1 MTEAPLNHPSDEVLR
16 ALSLGQLAEAE
27 LAHVSA
33 HLGDCP
39 ACCRRIDQLVT
50 DDRLLARLQ
59 QNAASRTEV
68 LVTPAQRRSAVRALR
83 QSSEARSASLHPPPS
98 TVGTWGW
105 CTRNYSTS

>member
-1 MTEAPLNHPSDEVLR
+1 MTEAPLNHPGDETLR
-16 ALSLGQLAEAE
+16 ALSLGQLTEAE

-39 ACCRRIDQLVT
+39 ECCRRIDQLAT

-59 QNAASRTEV
+59 QGAASREEV

-83 QSSEARSASLHPPPS
+83 RVAARQKTRPGSL
-98 TVGTWGW
+98 
-105 CTRNYSTS
+105 R